1 MSNDLNGKIPRSFA
15 QLTKLD
21 VLWLERNQL
30 SGDSTQG
37 DLDFLPEMTNLTQ
50 LVLDYNS
57 EIVGTLPDLSKLTKL
72 KQLSLSNTG
81 LGGSLPQ
88 SLSSLIELQRLYLDD
103 CRFEG
108 SVEVLQSMNLTHVY
122 LEDNMFTGNID
133 DNFFAQAKSLV
144 HLDASN
150 CSFSGSVP
158 GHLFKLPDLAV
169 LDLSMNS
176 LEGQL
181 PDEALASVQDSKL
194 EFLSL
199 HTNNITGSIPSS
211 ISKLKSLTTLDLSI
225 NQFTNTIPSSISDLT
240 NLDILFLGRN
250 NFNPGSVPEWIR
262 SMKGLTELSLKNASL
277 TGSIPEWLGDLT
289 NLTFLDFGENK
300 LIDTIPQS
308 LGSLSEL
315 MVLIL
320 NRNKLTGELGL
331 GGLSKLGKC
340 RCCCGGLLIL

>member
-15 QLTKLD
+15 QLPKLD

-37 DLDFLPEMTNLTQ
+37 DLDFLTEMTNLTQ

-57 EIVGTLPDLSKLTKL
+57 EITGTLPDLSKLTKL

-88 SLSSLIELQRLYLDD
+88 SLSSLIELRRLYLDD

-133 DNFFAQAKSLV
+133 DTFFAQATSLV

-150 CSFSGSVP
+150 CSFSGTVP
-158 GHLFKLPDLAV
+158 GHLFKLPDLTV
-169 LDLSMNS
+169 LDLSMNR

-181 PDEALASVQDSKL
+181 PDETLSSVQESKL
-194 EFLSL
+194 KFLSL

-211 ISKLKSLTTLDLSI
+211 INKLKNLTTLDLSI
-225 NQFTNTIPSSISDLT
+225 NQFTNTIPSINDLT

-250 NFNPGSVPEWIR
+250 NFDAGPVPNWIK
-262 SMKGLTELSLKNASL
+262 SMAGLTELSLKNVSL
-277 TGSIPEWLGDLT
+277 TGSIPDWLGDLT
-289 NLTFLDFGENK
+289 NLTFLDLGEND
-300 LIDTIPQS
+300 LMDTIPQS

-331 GGLSKLGKC
+331 GGLSKIGEC
-340 RCCCGGLLIL
+340 RCC